1 MTSEYSAPNIDLQV
15 RTIVVNAGWTAE
27 MGGVEAILSS
37 SKVQDL
43 LKDDDSIIY
52 FWREIERQFDIVV
65 TRAQRASLPTV
76 GSVVHYLKLRAKAEV
91 NG

>member
-15 RTIVVNAGWTAE
+15 RTIVAAAAGLSGPEDGILATNKL
-27 MGGVEAILSS
+27 EAML
-37 SKVQDL
+37 
-43 LKDDDSIIY
+43 DDDSCIW

-76 GSVVHYLKLRAKAEV
+76 GSVVHYLKLRAKVEAH
-91 NG
+91 G